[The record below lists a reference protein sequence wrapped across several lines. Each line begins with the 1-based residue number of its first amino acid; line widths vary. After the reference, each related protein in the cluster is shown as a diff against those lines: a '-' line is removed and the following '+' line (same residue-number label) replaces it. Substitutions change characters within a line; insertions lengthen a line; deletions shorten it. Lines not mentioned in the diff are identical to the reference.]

1 MSSITHPSFSSEQKL
16 IVFRTPNGNK
26 LLAKFNKHTDT
37 VGDAMHTLRNI
48 MKFSLQSCG
57 DEEPYMLR
65 HRDHKITNE
74 TLLDKLS
81 NNLLCDLYI
90 VSDHTAKEMDFQN
103 TINNSTVIQD
113 AKKYRQNMA
122 LLHKSKTRSSLRK
135 WAAEH
140 KELDI
145 HGNSKSSKIL
155 STIENKYLIGRQIF
169 IKTLTGKTITLEVTN
184 DTYILEIMN
193 GIHSKEGIP
202 YDQQRL
208 CFAGQQLEP
217 FKTLFEYVGK
227 DVKEHTLHLIL
238 RLRGGMY
245 DEKSGRNGQYLPLS
259 SILNKI
265 FTIQKVSESNDVEID
280 EVIELSSSQSC

>member
-103 TINNSTVIQD
+103 TINNSTVSF
-113 AKKYRQNMA
+113 N
-122 LLHKSKTRSSLRK
+122 
-135 WAAEH
+135 
-140 KELDI
+140 
-145 HGNSKSSKIL
+145 
-155 STIENKYLIGRQIF
+155 QI
-169 IKTLTGKTITLEVTN
+169 
-184 DTYILEIMN
+184 
-193 GIHSKEGIP
+193 
-202 YDQQRL
+202 
-208 CFAGQQLEP
+208 
-217 FKTLFEYVGK
+217 
-227 DVKEHTLHLIL
+227 
-238 RLRGGMY
+238 
-245 DEKSGRNGQYLPLS
+245 
-259 SILNKI
+259 
-265 FTIQKVSESNDVEID
+265 
-280 EVIELSSSQSC
+280 